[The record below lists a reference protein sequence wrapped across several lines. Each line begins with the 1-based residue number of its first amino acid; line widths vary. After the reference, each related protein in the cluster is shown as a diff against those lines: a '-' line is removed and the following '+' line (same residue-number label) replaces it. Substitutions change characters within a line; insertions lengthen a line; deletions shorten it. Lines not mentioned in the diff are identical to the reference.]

1 MKLLI
6 IVLSMVIIH
15 ASESIVLLYDTEI
28 GSGKEETHCI
38 YYVKD
43 FTIKYCVRIEKDW
56 EMFPYNNNC
65 SNGEQWKFSKLLHE
79 NISPWDVLSWSSSTG
94 KAENYARIYYNRSIK
109 FDENDFLCKCTEQ
122 SSFGI
127 DCEYKLL
134 FNSSMLSDAIQITF
148 EQKEN
153 TDGHQMYGSII
164 CYETLICNYGMLCLD
179 WRNICD
185 RMQNCMNGIDEENCH
200 LLEFNECEI
209 DEYRCMNG
217 MCIPHEYWLDGQYDC
232 MDWSDELPP
241 PPLSLTDC
249 ALKPLIFDCDD
260 HLCLGMTWSCGD
272 GQCISMLTRH
282 IYQSFF
288 SRDLGCYSMREYYG
302 MCETAAHTSLWTKE
316 NGLCAKSGY
325 DHKFLTHPT
334 VDHFCTYLIRCALS
348 KGAEIRCPCNGVNCS
363 ILFIDFCNDAGAF
376 IYPPAGIIRPW
387 LLNAYLVDR
396 SWENTLP
403 DRMYVFGSYRCRG
416 FMGNITMFD
425 RYFFPADNHLSTAI
439 LERTICKQTP
449 LKNRDSQ
456 SLYQYSNTC
465 WNDSLTF
472 NGQPYAFSDFC
483 QSKSECYSQY
493 RIRDGYGDCY
503 NEEDEGNHSIPQINY
518 CHRIQQHRFQC
529 SSQQLT
535 CLPARLF
542 VELINLNV
550 GCVNKYDK
558 FINGNGRALNTM
570 MCKEDNDYNECQSL
584 RYYIG
589 NSSII
594 NGTFKDDQDEDIDRS
609 STLKP
614 FRYYCDS
621 LWDEAIT
628 HTDEDSSECQMWI
641 CNEKQF
647 QCRTGQCIEL
657 EWVCDGEWDCSDAS
671 DEFHLNTSLSDHNKN
686 LVGLNE
692 RKTKCQTY
700 NALLPFSDICIFDY
714 EYPCYRS
721 NVSNPLDIN
730 KYRPC
735 INHTQIGDR
744 IEDCYGGIDEKNMFE
759 DCQSNMLGYTLRC
772 GDKCQFYTTACL
784 QGDCMTSLLCFYRS
798 ENTSWCSKEK
808 DVICLNGTCI
818 PDGRCD
824 KVHQCLHGED
834 EYWCA
839 LDTSVMTIFYRQNK
853 RSFQLRH
860 IPDVHL
866 MNFPKENH
874 SDFQINTNQ
883 QADFRDIPSQLPGKK
898 LNDLF
903 YRCNQG
909 FPAYIPVIHTFY
921 CLCPPTYYGFFCQ
934 LFSDRLSVIT
944 HLDLTTLPNEY
955 LTNSFIIVATL
966 HLNNTIEDHHLF
978 YINPTILTHKSLKE
992 HFYLLYS
999 RSNNSLQYKRERYFN
1014 GTDILNHHPYSVHF
1028 DIFSLTN
1035 DRIDELGSF
1044 IYPIYFD
1051 FLPVFRLA
1059 TILRFPS
1066 WFRNSTLDPCYSD
1079 PCNEN
1084 SSCIP
1089 ILNQNNSFRCSCK
1102 SGYSGNNCQI
1112 SHPECE
1118 SYCAPT
1124 AFCRPGYRGE
1134 INGPTLPLCICPLGS
1149 FGPRCYIRNEACK
1162 SNPCGM
1168 NSTCHATYDPS
1179 GEKPFFC
1186 ICPQQYYG
1194 DQCQYEKVP
1203 VYIQMNLTTL
1213 TDIAV
1218 SVIQFYNITTSAIS
1232 LKLLDQQVTHGI
1244 PKIIRYNHSKETS
1257 PPIALLKTYDKLTN
1271 WKYFILYIQSKS
1283 TRIINI
1289 TSTPKECPN
1298 VLILLSQM
1306 NIKSLSTTNIFRY
1319 HQICRNNT
1327 NQICFYDRNYFC
1339 FCRQNHYGVNCFQYD
1354 LLIDKCNQCFLN
1366 GKCIKGD
1373 LEDANDFICL
1383 CRSCHQGR
1391 LCEFSL
1397 EAFGF
1402 TLDSLLI
1409 SSLTIIQSIYIG
1421 LAFVLFII
1429 GFLTNLC
1436 AFVTFKRKPS
1446 RKFGV
1451 GNYLLVTTILNQ
1463 LSLVC
1468 LLFKFLHVLLGAKG
1482 KTNDISCKIISYLLS
1497 ILTRSTYWL
1506 TSWVTIDRLFIVL
1519 YPTSSILKKPMISIY
1534 MIIITLF
1541 ILCLMHFHEILFYK
1555 TIHEQPNS
1563 STLLCIPR
1571 FDETSIAIYN
1581 RVNTLIH
1588 YLLPFSIQI
1597 ISITLLI
1604 IHAARSRSKTSQNK
1618 ITLSQLIKKQ
1628 FFVQKELY
1636 ITPMIIIVAAL
1647 PQAILSF
1654 SLACIELN
1662 DFKRHLFLSTFLLSY
1677 SPQILG
1683 FILYVVPST
1692 VFMNEFKQTKLAKK
1706 YLQWIIK
1713 TSSK

>member
-6 IVLSMVIIH
+6 IVLLTSIINT
-15 ASESIVLLYDTEI
+15 SESVVLLYDTEI
-28 GSGKEETHCI
+28 ISGKEETHCI

-43 FTIKYCVRIEKDW
+43 FNIKYCVRVAKNKVI
-56 EMFPYNNNC
+56 PSYNNYC

-79 NISPWDVLSWSSSTG
+79 NISPWEVLSWSSSIEL
-94 KAENYARIYYNRSIK
+94 AENYAHIYYNRSIN
-109 FDENDFLCKCTEQ
+109 FDENESLCKCTEQ

-127 DCEYKLL
+127 NCEYQLL
-134 FNSSMLSDAIQITF
+134 FNSSVFSDAIQITF
-148 EQKEN
+148 EAKEN
-153 TDGHQMYGSII
+153 TDGHQMFGSIL
-164 CYETLICNYGMLCLD
+164 CYETLICDFGRLCLD

-209 DEYRCMNG
+209 DEYRCING

-232 MDWSDELPP
+232 MDWSDEISSPS
-241 PPLSLTDC
+241 SLGDC
-249 ALKPLIFDCDD
+249 ALKPFIIDCDD
-260 HLCLGMTWSCGD
+260 HLCSDGYWSCGD
-272 GQCISMLTRH
+272 GQCIRMLTRH

-288 SRDLGCYSMREYYG
+288 SGDLGCYSMREYFG
-302 MCETAAHTSLWTKE
+302 MCEAAAHTSLWTVQH
-316 NGLCAKSGY
+316 GVCAKSGY
-325 DHKFLTHPT
+325 DDTLLITSPQFDYCL
-334 VDHFCTYLIRCALS
+334 YLVRCALS
-348 KGAEIRCPCNGVNCS
+348 KGAEIHCPCNGVNCS
-363 ILFIDFCNDAGAF
+363 ILFINNCPNDEVLFPFG
-376 IYPPAGIIRPW
+376 GIIRPW
-387 LLNAYLVDR
+387 LVDGYLRDR

-403 DRMYVFGSYRCRG
+403 DRIYIIGSYRCRG
-416 FMGNITMFD
+416 FMGNITTFD
-425 RYFFPADNHLSTAI
+425 HYYSPADNHIGAAI
-439 LERTICKQTP
+439 LERFICRETS
-449 LKNRDSQ
+449 LINRDSQ
-456 SLYQYSNTC
+456 SLFQYSNTC

-472 NGQPYAFSDFC
+472 NGQPYAFTDFC
-483 QSKSECYSQY
+483 QSKYDCYSQY
-493 RIRDGYGDCY
+493 RIRDGYSDCLGH
-503 NEEDEGNHSIPQINY
+503 EDEGNHSIPQINY
-518 CHRIQQHRFQC
+518 CHHIQKHRFQC

-535 CLPARLF
+535 CFSARHLAE
-542 VELINLNV
+542 VSINDF
-550 GCVNKYDK
+550 GCINKYDK
-558 FINGNGRALNTM
+558 FIKGDGRALNTM
-570 MCKEDNDYNECQSL
+570 MCKKDNDYNECQSL

-594 NGTFKDDQDEDIDRS
+594 NETFKDDQDEDIDRS
-609 STLKP
+609 STVKP

-621 LWDEAIT
+621 FWDEAIT
-628 HTDEDSSECQMWI
+628 HRDEDFSECQMWI
-641 CNEKQF
+641 CNEQQF

-671 DEFHLNTSLSDHNKN
+671 DEFNLNGNLSNHNKN

-692 RKTKCQTY
+692 RKTKCPTY
-700 NALLPFSDICIFDY
+700 NAFLPFFNICNFDY

-721 NVSNPLDIN
+721 NVSNPLDIDE
-730 KYRPC
+730 YRPC
-735 INHTQIGDR
+735 ISHTQIGDR
-744 IEDCYGGIDEKNMFE
+744 IEDCYGGIDEKNVFE

-772 GDKCQFYTTACL
+772 NNTCQDYNNACL
-784 QGDCMTSLLCFYRS
+784 RGNCMTSPLCFYKNMNVS
-798 ENTSWCSKEK
+798 SCSNPK

-818 PDGRCD
+818 PNGRCD
-824 KVHQCLHGED
+824 KIHQCLHGED
-834 EYWCA
+834 EHWCT
-839 LDTSVMTIFYRQNK
+839 LHTSLSDFDYRHDK
-853 RSFQLRH
+853 RSFQFRH
-860 IPDVHL
+860 IPKIHL
-866 MNFPKENH
+866 LNFPKENY
-874 SDFQINTNQ
+874 SGFQINTHQ
-883 QADFRDIPSQLPGKK
+883 QEDFRDIPSQLPEKK
-898 LNDLF
+898 LNGLL
-903 YRCNQG
+903 YICNQG
-909 FPAYIPVIHTFY
+909 FTAFIPATYGFL
-921 CLCPPTYYGFFCQ
+921 CLCPPTYYGSFCQ
-934 LFSDRLSVIT
+934 FFSDRLSIIT
-944 HLDLTTLPNEY
+944 YLDLTTLPNEY

-966 HLNNTIEDHHLF
+966 HLNNNIEDHHLF
-978 YINPTILTHKSLKE
+978 YINPSILTHKSIKQR
-992 HFYLLYS
+992 FYLLYS
-999 RSNNSLQYKRERYFN
+999 RTNNSLQYKIERYFN
-1014 GTDILNHHPYSVHF
+1014 GIDILNHHPYSVHF

-1059 TILRFPS
+1059 TILRFPP
-1066 WFRNSTLDPCYSD
+1066 WFRNSTLDPCYPD

-1084 SSCIP
+1084 SSCVP

-1102 SGYSGNNCQI
+1102 SGYSGNNCQNHY
-1112 SHPECE
+1112 SECE

-1124 AFCRPGYRGE
+1124 ALCRPGYRGE
-1134 INGPTLPLCICPLGS
+1134 INGPILPLCICPLGS
-1149 FGPRCYIRNEACK
+1149 FGPRCYIRNEVCE
-1162 SNPCGM
+1162 SNPCGI

-1186 ICPQQYYG
+1186 VCPQQYYG

-1203 VYIQMNLTTL
+1203 VYIHMNLTSL

-1218 SVIQFYNITTSAIS
+1218 SVIQFYNTTTSAIS

-1244 PKIIRYNHSKETS
+1244 PKIIRYNHSRETS
-1257 PPIALLKTYDKLTN
+1257 PPIALLKTYNKLTN
-1271 WKYFILYIQSKS
+1271 WKYFILYSQSKS

-1289 TSTPKECPN
+1289 TSTPEECPN

-1306 NIKSLSTTNIFRY
+1306 NIKSSSTTNIFKY

-1373 LEDANDFICL
+1373 LEDPNDFICL

-1421 LAFVLFII
+1421 LAFILFLI

-1436 AFVTFKRKPS
+1436 AFVTFQRKQS

-1463 LSLVC
+1463 LSLFC
-1468 LLFKFLHVLLGAKG
+1468 LFFKFLHVLLGAKG

-1519 YPTSSILKKPMISIY
+1519 YPRSTILKKPLFSIY
-1534 MIIITLF
+1534 IIIITLF
-1541 ILCLMHFHEILFYK
+1541 ILCLMHSHEILFYK
-1555 TIHEQPNS
+1555 TIHEPNS

-1581 RVNTLIH
+1581 RINTLIH
-1588 YLLPFSIQI
+1588 YLLPFSIQF

-1604 IHAARSRSKTSQNK
+1604 IHAARSRSKTSNNK
-1618 ITLSQLIKKQ
+1618 ITLRQLIKKQ
-1628 FFVQKELY
+1628 LFVQKELY
-1636 ITPMIIIVAAL
+1636 ITPIIIIVAAL

-1662 DFKRHLFLSTFLLSY
+1662 DFKRHLLLSTFLLSY

-1683 FILYVVPST
+1683 FILYVVPSS

-1706 YLQWIIK
+1706 YLHWIIK
-1713 TSSK
+1713 SSSK

>member
-1 MKLLI
+1 
-6 IVLSMVIIH
+6 
-15 ASESIVLLYDTEI
+15 
-28 GSGKEETHCI
+28 
-38 YYVKD
+38 
-43 FTIKYCVRIEKDW
+43 
-56 EMFPYNNNC
+56 
-65 SNGEQWKFSKLLHE
+65 
-79 NISPWDVLSWSSSTG
+79 
-94 KAENYARIYYNRSIK
+94 
-109 FDENDFLCKCTEQ
+109 
-122 SSFGI
+122 
-127 DCEYKLL
+127 
-134 FNSSMLSDAIQITF
+134 
-148 EQKEN
+148 
-153 TDGHQMYGSII
+153 
-164 CYETLICNYGMLCLD
+164 
-179 WRNICD
+179 
-185 RMQNCMNGIDEENCH
+185 
-200 LLEFNECEI
+200 
-209 DEYRCMNG
+209 
-217 MCIPHEYWLDGQYDC
+217 
-232 MDWSDELPP
+232 
-241 PPLSLTDC
+241 
-249 ALKPLIFDCDD
+249 
-260 HLCLGMTWSCGD
+260 
-272 GQCISMLTRH
+272 
-282 IYQSFF
+282 
-288 SRDLGCYSMREYYG
+288 
-302 MCETAAHTSLWTKE
+302 
-316 NGLCAKSGY
+316 
-325 DHKFLTHPT
+325 
-334 VDHFCTYLIRCALS
+334 
-348 KGAEIRCPCNGVNCS
+348 
-363 ILFIDFCNDAGAF
+363 
-376 IYPPAGIIRPW
+376 
-387 LLNAYLVDR
+387 
-396 SWENTLP
+396 
-403 DRMYVFGSYRCRG
+403 
-416 FMGNITMFD
+416 
-425 RYFFPADNHLSTAI
+425 
-439 LERTICKQTP
+439 
-449 LKNRDSQ
+449 
-456 SLYQYSNTC
+456 
-465 WNDSLTF
+465 
-472 NGQPYAFSDFC
+472 
-483 QSKSECYSQY
+483 
-493 RIRDGYGDCY
+493 
-503 NEEDEGNHSIPQINY
+503 
-518 CHRIQQHRFQC
+518 
-529 SSQQLT
+529 
-535 CLPARLF
+535 
-542 VELINLNV
+542 
-550 GCVNKYDK
+550 
-558 FINGNGRALNTM
+558 M
-570 MCKEDNDYNECQSL
+570 MCKKDNDYNECQLL

-621 LWDEAIT
+621 FWDEAIT

-641 CNEKQF
+641 CNEEQF

-671 DEFHLNTSLSDHNKN
+671 DEFNLNSNWSDHNKN

-700 NALLPFSDICIFDY
+700 NAFLPFFDICNFDY

-721 NVSNPLDIN
+721 NVSNPLDIDE
-730 KYRPC
+730 YRPC
-735 INHTQIGDR
+735 INHTQIGNG
-744 IEDCYGGIDEKNMFE
+744 IEDCYGGIDEKNVFE
-759 DCQSNMLGYTLRC
+759 DCRTDMLGYTLRC
-772 GDKCQFYTTACL
+772 GDKCQFYTNACL
-784 QGDCMTSLLCFYRS
+784 HGDCLTSLLCFYRS

-824 KVHQCLHGED
+824 KIHQCLHGED
-834 EYWCA
+834 EHWCT
-839 LDTSVMTIFYRQNK
+839 LDTSTSDIYYRYNK
-853 RSFQLRH
+853 KSFQLRH
-860 IPDVHL
+860 IPEVHL

-874 SDFQINTNQ
+874 QDFQIKTDQ
-883 QADFRDIPSQLPGKK
+883 QTIFKNIPSQLPETEFNFM
-898 LNDLF
+898 L
-903 YRCNQG
+903 YTCNQG
-909 FPAYIPVIHTFY
+909 FSAFVPAIHTFY
-921 CLCPPTYYGFFCQ
+921 CLCPPTYYGFACQ
-934 LFSDRLSVIT
+934 FFSDRISVIT
-944 HLDLTTLPNEY
+944 HLDLTALPNEY
-955 LTNSFIIVATL
+955 LTNLLIIVATL
-966 HLNNTIEDHHLF
+966 HWNNYIEDHRLF
-978 YINPTILTHKSLKE
+978 YINPSILTHQSLKQR
-992 HFYLLYS
+992 FYLLYS
-999 RSNNSLQYKRERYFN
+999 RSTNSLQYKRNRYSN
-1014 GTDILNHHPYSVHF
+1014 GIDIRNDHPYSVHF
-1028 DIFSLTN
+1028 DMFSLTN
-1035 DRIDELGSF
+1035 NRIDELGSF

-1066 WFRNSTLDPCYSD
+1066 WFRNSTLDPCYPD

-1102 SGYSGNNCQI
+1102 SGYSGNNCQNY
-1112 SHPECE
+1112 HLQCE

-1124 AFCRPGYRGE
+1124 ALCRPGYRGE
-1134 INGPTLPLCICPLGS
+1134 VNGPTLPLCICPLGS

-1213 TDIAV
+1213 TEIAV

-1244 PKIIRYNHSKETS
+1244 PKIIRYNHSRETS

-1289 TSTPKECPN
+1289 TSTLKECPN
-1298 VLILLSQM
+1298 ALILFSEM
-1306 NIKSLSTTNIFRY
+1306 NIKPSGATNVFKY

-1339 FCRQNHYGVNCFQYD
+1339 FCRQSHYGVDCFQYD

-1373 LEDANDFICL
+1373 LENPDDFICL

-1429 GFLTNLC
+1429 GFLTNFC
-1436 AFVTFKRKPS
+1436 AFVTFKRKQS

-1463 LSLVC
+1463 LSLFC

-1506 TSWVTIDRLFIVL
+1506 TSWITIDRLFIVL
-1519 YPTSSILKKPMISIY
+1519 YPTSPILKKPMISIY
-1534 MIIITLF
+1534 IIIITLF

-1571 FDETSIAIYN
+1571 FDENSIAIYN
-1581 RVNTLIH
+1581 RINTLIH

-1618 ITLSQLIKKQ
+1618 ITLRQLIKKQ
-1628 FFVQKELY
+1628 FFIQKELY
-1636 ITPMIIIVAAL
+1636 ITPIIIIVAAL

-1662 DFKRHLFLSTFLLSY
+1662 DFKRHLLLSTFLLSY

-1683 FILYVVPST
+1683 FILYVVPSS